1 MSAGGQRLL
10 IPGGEPGCV
19 QAVLAACGQDLAQ
32 RKPPA
37 CSSPPVPR
45 AVVSPWLRAAPSSCP
60 SSVRTR
66 TFRVL
71 ITGCFSFPFALE
83 VILHCAGA
91 GPWLGRLLF
100 SGHGFMPTTLP
111 GDTRLPAEHPPP
123 PGIDRC
129 LSDAMSVPTAGLDYQ
144 QPLEARAGATPA
156 ETLVL
161 KFLSLCSSPGRF
173 AHSEPSVL

>member
-1 MSAGGQRLL
+1 
-10 IPGGEPGCV
+10 
-19 QAVLAACGQDLAQ
+19 
-32 RKPPA
+32 
-37 CSSPPVPR
+37 
-45 AVVSPWLRAAPSSCP
+45 
-60 SSVRTR
+60 
-66 TFRVL
+66 
-71 ITGCFSFPFALE
+71 
-83 VILHCAGA
+83 
-91 GPWLGRLLF
+91 
-100 SGHGFMPTTLP
+100 MPTTLP